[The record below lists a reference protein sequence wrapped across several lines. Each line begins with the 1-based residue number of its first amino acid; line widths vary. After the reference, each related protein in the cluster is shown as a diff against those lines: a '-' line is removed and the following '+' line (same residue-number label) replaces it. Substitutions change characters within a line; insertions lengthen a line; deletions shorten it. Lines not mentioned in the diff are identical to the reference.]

1 MKEEKSLKFSEL
13 PFIVPTEKR
22 MRNKFEGLI
31 KDLKECGSA
40 RTAALVIKHFNKYMD
55 ELSTQGSIIYVKY
68 ACDTTKLAYKKAQ
81 ERLDELSPII
91 SQYYTEFIKVLAKAK
106 YRKELEAQYGK
117 FLFKKFDMSLKAFDE
132 KIVPD
137 MIQQNKLTSKYDE
150 IMGGTQ
156 IDFRGEKLN
165 LSQLGKYTQSS
176 DRDTRREAAQAL
188 DGWLKA
194 HDEELGNLYSE
205 LVLLRD
211 GMAKKLGFKNF
222 VELGYMNMGRT
233 DYNAKMV
240 KGYRE
245 QIVTEVVPVCQ
256 KLYKTQMKL
265 LGIKNPQYYD
275 YNLSFA
281 SGNPV
286 PAGDAN
292 FILNTAHEMY
302 SKMSKETKEYFDAM
316 VDREMMDLEAR
327 KGKAPGGFCTTF
339 DDYNTPFIFSN
350 FNGTSG
356 DVDVLTHEGGHGF
369 QMYLCAG
376 IKIPE
381 YRNPTMEEAEI
392 HSMSMEF
399 FAWPYADK
407 FFGKDGDKYRYSHLV
422 DAIEFLPYGI
432 TVDEF
437 QHWVYEHPK
446 ATHEERCAEWKR
458 IESRNLPHRQFD
470 DCPTLNAGRWWLR
483 QGHIFTSPF
492 YYIDYTLAQV
502 CAFQFLIE
510 DRKSHD
516 KAWKKYVKLCK
527 CGGKYPFVELLEKNH
542 VKNPFEEGTIH
553 KIMGGLNKILKEFTP
568 EKY

>member
-1 MKEEKSLKFSEL
+1 MKTPDLKFSEY

-22 MRNKFEGLI
+22 MCNKLEGLVR
-31 KDLKECGSA
+31 DLKECGSA
-40 RTAALVIKHFNKYMD
+40 RTALLAIKHFNKYLD
-55 ELSTQGSIIYVKY
+55 ELYTQASIIGVKY
-68 ACDTTKLAYKKAQ
+68 ACDTTKLANKKAQ

-91 SQYYTEFIKVLAKAK
+91 ANYYNQFIRILAKAK
-106 YRKELEAQYGK
+106 YRKELEAYFGK
-117 FLFKKFDMSLKAFDE
+117 YYFKKIDNSIKAFDE

-137 MIQQNKLTSKYDE
+137 LIKQNKLSTKYDE
-150 IMGGTQ
+150 IMGGAQ
-156 IDFRGEKLN
+156 IPFRGEVLN
-165 LSQLGKYTQSS
+165 LSQLGKHMQAS
-176 DRDTRREAAQAL
+176 DRDERREAAQAL
-188 DGWLKA
+188 DKWLGE
-194 HDEELGNLYSE
+194 HDEEIGNIYSE

-222 VELGYMNMGRT
+222 VELGYLNMGRT

-240 KGYRE
+240 KGYRD
-245 QIVTEVVPVCQ
+245 QIAEEVVPVCQ

-265 LGIKNPQYYD
+265 VGIKDPKFYD
-275 YNLSFA
+275 YSLKFA
-281 SGNPV
+281 SGNPK
-286 PAGDAN
+286 PAGDSK
-292 FILNTAHEMY
+292 FILKTAQDMY
-302 SKMSKETKEYFDAM
+302 SKMSPETKEYFNFM
-316 VDREMMDLEAR
+316 VSHELMDLEAR

-339 DDYNTPFIFSN
+339 IDYKAPFIFSN
-350 FNGTSG
+350 FNGTAG

-376 IKIPE
+376 IKVPE
-381 YRNPTMEEAEI
+381 YRDPTMETAEI

-407 FFGKDGDKYRYSHLV
+407 FFGKDGDKYRYVHLV

-437 QHWVYEHPK
+437 QHWVYEHPT
-446 ATHEERCAEWKR
+446 ATHEERCAKWSEIEKR
-458 IESRNLPHRQFD
+458 YTPHKNYEG
-470 DCPTLNAGRWWLR
+470 CPTLEKGRYWMR
-483 QGHIFTSPF
+483 QGHIFGSPF

-510 DRKSHD
+510 DRKNHA

-527 CGGKYPFVELLEKNH
+527 CGGKMPFVELLERNH

-553 KIMGGLNKILKEFTP
+553 NIMGKLNKILKEFTP

>member
-1 MKEEKSLKFSEL
+1 MKETDLKFSEL

-22 MRNKFEGLI
+22 MRNKLESLI
-31 KDLKECGSA
+31 QELKECGSA
-40 RTAALVIKHFNKYMD
+40 RTAMLAIKHFNKYMD
-55 ELSTQGSIIYVKY
+55 ELSTQASIISVNY
-68 ACDTTKLAYKKAQ
+68 ACDTTKPAYKKAQ
-81 ERLDELSPII
+81 ERLDELMPVVSN
-91 SQYYTEFIKVLAKAK
+91 YYNEFIKILVKAK
-106 YRKELEAQYGK
+106 YRKQLEDELGK
-117 FLFKKFDMSLKAFDE
+117 YLFKKYELSLKAFDE
-132 KIVPD
+132 KIIPEI
-137 MIQQNKLTSKYDE
+137 IQQNKLTSKYDE
-150 IMGGTQ
+150 ILGGAK
-156 IDFRGEKLN
+156 IEFRGEILN
-165 LSQLGKYTQSS
+165 LSQLGKYTQSIDRATRKEAAEALDKWLGEHDKEIGDIYS
-176 DRDTRREAAQAL
+176 QLVTLRDT
-188 DGWLKA
+188 
-194 HDEELGNLYSE
+194 
-205 LVLLRD
+205 
-211 GMAKKLGFKNF
+211 MAKKLGYKNF
-222 VELGYMNMGRT
+222 VELGYLNMGRT

-245 QIVTEVVPVCQ
+245 QIYKDVVPLCQ

-265 LGIKNPQYYD
+265 VGIKDPKYYD

-281 SGNPV
+281 SGNPK
-286 PAGDAN
+286 PAGDCDFLVGVAKD
-292 FILNTAHEMY
+292 MY
-302 SKMSKETKEYFDAM
+302 SHLSKESKEYFDSM
-316 VDREMMDLEAR
+316 VRREMMDLVAR
-327 KGKAPGGFCTTF
+327 AGKAPGGFCTTF
-339 DDYNTPFIFSN
+339 DDYKTPFIFSN
-350 FNGTSG
+350 FNGTQG

-381 YRNPTMEEAEI
+381 LRSPTMETAEI

-437 QHWVYEHPK
+437 QHWVYEHPN
-446 ATHEERCAEWKR
+446 ATHEERCAFWK
-458 IESRNLPHRQFD
+458 ELEGKYTPHKNYD
-470 DCPTLNAGRWWLR
+470 GLPTLSAGRYWMR
-483 QGHIFTSPF
+483 QAHIFSSPF

-510 DRKSHD
+510 DRKNHER
-516 KAWKKYVKLCK
+516 AWKKYVKLCK

-553 KIMGGLNKILKEFTP
+553 AIMGKLNKILKEFTP

>member
-1 MKEEKSLKFSEL
+1 MKTPDLKFSEY

-22 MRNKFEGLI
+22 MCNKLESLV
-31 KDLKECGSA
+31 KELKECGSA
-40 RTAALVIKHFNKYMD
+40 RTALLVIKHFNKYMD
-55 ELSTQGSIIYVKY
+55 ELSTQGSIIGVKY
-68 ACDTTKLAYKKAQ
+68 ACDTTKLANKKAQ

-91 SQYYTEFIKVLAKAK
+91 ANYYNQFIRILAKAK
-106 YRKELEAQYGK
+106 YRKELEGYFGK
-117 FLFKKFDMSLKAFDE
+117 YYFKKIDNSLKAFDE
-132 KIVPD
+132 KIVPEL
-137 MIQQNKLTSKYDE
+137 IKQNKLSTKYDE
-150 IMGGTQ
+150 IMGGAQ
-156 IDFRGEKLN
+156 IPFRGEVLN
-165 LSQLGKYTQSS
+165 LSQLGKHMKST
-176 DRDTRREAAQAL
+176 DRDERREAAQAL
-188 DGWLKA
+188 DKWLGE
-194 HDEELGNLYSE
+194 HDKEIGDIYSE

-211 GMAKKLGFKNF
+211 EMARKLGFKNF
-222 VELGYMNMGRT
+222 VELGYLNMGRT

-245 QIVTEVVPVCQ
+245 QIATEVVPVCQ

-265 LGIKNPQYYD
+265 VGIKDPKFYD
-275 YNLSFA
+275 YGLSFA
-281 SGNPV
+281 SGNPK
-286 PAGDAN
+286 PAGDSK
-292 FILNTAHEMY
+292 FILNTAKEMY
-302 SKMSKETKEYFDAM
+302 SKMSPETKEYFNFM
-316 VDREMMDLEAR
+316 ISHELLDLETR

-339 DDYNTPFIFSN
+339 NDYKAPFIFSN
-350 FNGTSG
+350 FNGTSA

-369 QMYLCAG
+369 QMYLCTG

-381 YRNPTMEEAEI
+381 YREPTMETAEI

-437 QHWVYEHPK
+437 QHWVYEHPT
-446 ATHEERCAEWKR
+446 ATHDERCAKWREIEKR
-458 IESRNLPHRQFD
+458 YTPHKNYEGCPNLE
-470 DCPTLNAGRWWLR
+470 NGRYWMR
-483 QGHIFTSPF
+483 QGHIFGSPF

-510 DRKSHD
+510 DRKNHE

-527 CGGKYPFVELLEKNH
+527 CGGKMPFVENLEHNH
-542 VKNPFEEGTIH
+542 IKNPFEEGTIH
-553 KIMGGLNKILKEFTP
+553 NIMGKLNKILKEFTP

>member
-1 MKEEKSLKFSEL
+1 MKTPELKFSEI

-22 MRNKFEGLI
+22 MVNKLEGFV
-31 KDLKECGSA
+31 KELKECGSA
-40 RTAALVIKHFNKYMD
+40 RTASLVIKHFNKYMD
-55 ELSTQGSIIYVKY
+55 ELSTYASVISVKY

-81 ERLDELSPII
+81 ERLDELIPII
-91 SQYYTEFIKVLAKAK
+91 SNYTTQFAKILAKAK
-106 YRKELEAQYGK
+106 YRKELEEQYGK
-117 FLFKKFDMSLKAFDE
+117 YLFKKYDISLKTFDE
-132 KIVPD
+132 KIIPD
-137 MIQQNKLTSKYDE
+137 LIKENKLTSKYDE
-150 IMGGTQ
+150 VMGGAQ
-156 IDFRGEKLN
+156 INFRGEILN
-165 LSQLGKYTQSS
+165 LSQLGKYIQSS
-176 DRDTRREAAQAL
+176 DRNTRKEAAQAL
-188 DGWLKA
+188 DKWLGD
-194 HDEELGNLYSE
+194 HDKELGDIYSE
-205 LVLLRD
+205 LVTIRD
-211 GMAKKLGFKNF
+211 GIAKKLGFKNY
-222 VELGYMNMGRT
+222 VELGYLKMGRT

-245 QIVTEVVPVCQ
+245 QISEEVVPICQ

-275 YNLSFA
+275 YALSFA

-286 PAGDAN
+286 PAGDSK

-302 SKMSKETKEYFDAM
+302 SKMSSETKEYFDHM
-316 VDREMMDLEAR
+316 VRCEMMDLEAR

-339 DDYNTPFIFSN
+339 DLYNTPFIFSN

-369 QMYLCAG
+369 QMYLCSG

-381 YRNPTMEEAEI
+381 YRSPTMETAEI

-407 FFGKDGDKYRYSHLV
+407 FFGKDGDKYRYTHLV

-437 QHWVYEHPK
+437 QHWVYEHPN
-446 ATHEERCAEWKR
+446 ATHEERCAHWREIEKR
-458 IESRNLPHRQFD
+458 NSPQKVYD

-483 QGHIFTSPF
+483 QGHIFSSPF

-510 DRKSHD
+510 DRKNHE

-542 VKNPFEEGTIH
+542 IKNPFEEGTIAS
-553 KIMGGLNKILKEFTP
+553 IMSKLKKILKEFTP

>member
-1 MKEEKSLKFSEL
+1 MKETGLKFSEL

-22 MRNKFEGLI
+22 MRNKFESLI

-40 RTAALVIKHFNKYMD
+40 RTAALVIKHFNKFMD
-55 ELSTQGSIIYVKY
+55 ELSTQICIIYVKY
-68 ACDTTKLAYKKAQ
+68 ACDTTKPAYKKAQ
-81 ERLDELSPII
+81 ERIDELTPII
-91 SQYYTEFIKVLAKAK
+91 TQYYNEFIKILVKAK
-106 YRKELEAQYGK
+106 YRKDLEEQFGK
-117 FLFKKFDMSLKAFDE
+117 YLFKKFDNSLKAFDE
-132 KIVPD
+132 RVIPEL
-137 MIQQNKLTSKYDE
+137 IQQNKLTSKYDE
-150 IMGGTQ
+150 IMGGAQ
-156 IDFRGEKLN
+156 INFRGEVLN
-165 LSQLGKYTQSS
+165 LSQLGKYTQSA

-188 DGWLKA
+188 DSWLKE

-211 GMAKKLGFKNF
+211 KIAKKLGYKNF
-222 VELGYMNMGRT
+222 VELGYINMGRT

-240 KGYRE
+240 KGYRD
-245 QIVTEVVPVCQ
+245 QISEEVVPICQ
-256 KLYKTQMKL
+256 KLYKTQAKL
-265 LGIKNPQYYD
+265 LGIKNPQYFD
-275 YNLSFA
+275 YNVHFL

-286 PAGDAN
+286 PAGDPD
-292 FILNTAHEMY
+292 FILKTAHDMY
-302 SKMSKETKEYFDAM
+302 SKLSPESKEYFNHM
-316 VDREMMDLEAR
+316 VDCEMMDLVAR
-327 KGKAPGGFCTTF
+327 KGKAPGGFCITF
-339 DDYNTPFIFSN
+339 DDYKTPFIFSN

-369 QMYLCAG
+369 QGYLCAG

-381 YRNPTMEEAEI
+381 LRSPTMETAEI

-399 FAWPYADK
+399 FAWPYAEK
-407 FFGKDGDKYRYSHLV
+407 FFGKDGDKYRYTHLV

-437 QHWVYEHPK
+437 QHWVYEHPT
-446 ATHEERCAEWKR
+446 ATHEERCAKWRE
-458 IESRNLPHRQFD
+458 IEQRNLPHKVYD

-510 DRKSHD
+510 DRKNHE

-542 VKNPFEEGTIH
+542 VKNPFEEGSIH
-553 KIMGGLNKILKEFTP
+553 KIMAQLNKILKEFKP
-568 EKY
+568 EQY

>member
-1 MKEEKSLKFSEL
+1 MKTEDLKFSEY

-22 MRNKFEGLI
+22 MCNKLESLV

-40 RTAALVIKHFNKYMD
+40 RTALLAIKHFNKYLD
-55 ELSTQGSIIYVKY
+55 ELYTQASIIYVKY
-68 ACDTTKLAYKKAQ
+68 ACDTTKLANKKAQ

-91 SQYYTEFIKVLAKAK
+91 SNYYNQFIRILAKAK
-106 YRKELEAQYGK
+106 YRKELEAYFGK
-117 FLFKKFDMSLKAFDE
+117 YYFKKIDKSIKAFDE

-137 MIQQNKLTSKYDE
+137 LIKQNKLSTKYDE
-150 IMGGTQ
+150 IMGGAQ
-156 IDFRGEKLN
+156 IPFRGEVLN
-165 LSQLGKYTQSS
+165 LSQLGKHMQAS
-176 DRDTRREAAQAL
+176 DRDERREAAQAL
-188 DGWLKA
+188 DKWLGE
-194 HDEELGNLYSE
+194 HDEEIGNIYSE

-222 VELGYMNMGRT
+222 VELGYLNMGRT

-240 KGYRE
+240 KGYRD
-245 QIVTEVVPVCQ
+245 QIAEEVVPVCQ

-265 LGIKNPQYYD
+265 VGIKDPKFYD
-275 YNLSFA
+275 YSLKFA
-281 SGNPV
+281 SGNPK
-286 PAGDAN
+286 PAGDSK
-292 FILNTAHEMY
+292 FILKTAQDMY
-302 SKMSKETKEYFDAM
+302 SKMSPETKEYFNFM
-316 VDREMMDLEAR
+316 VSHELMDLEAR

-339 DDYNTPFIFSN
+339 IDSKAPFIFSN

-376 IKIPE
+376 IKVPE
-381 YRNPTMEEAEI
+381 YREPTMETAEI

-407 FFGKDGDKYRYSHLV
+407 FFGKDGDKYRYVHLV

-437 QHWVYEHPK
+437 QHWVYEHPT
-446 ATHEERCAEWKR
+446 ATHEERCAKWSEIEKR
-458 IESRNLPHRQFD
+458 YTPHKNYEG
-470 DCPTLNAGRWWLR
+470 CPTLEKGRYWMR
-483 QGHIFTSPF
+483 QGHIFGSPF

-510 DRKSHD
+510 DRKNHE

-527 CGGKYPFVELLEKNH
+527 CGGKFPFVELLEKNH

-553 KIMGGLNKILKEFTP
+553 KIMAQLNKILKEFSP

>member
-1 MKEEKSLKFSEL
+1 MKTPDLKFSEY

-22 MRNKFEGLI
+22 MCNKLEGLVR
-31 KDLKECGSA
+31 DLKECGSA
-40 RTAALVIKHFNKYMD
+40 RTALLAIKHFNKYLD
-55 ELSTQGSIIYVKY
+55 ELYTQASIIGVKY
-68 ACDTTKLAYKKAQ
+68 ACDTTKLANKKAQ

-91 SQYYTEFIKVLAKAK
+91 ANYYNQFIRILAKAK
-106 YRKELEAQYGK
+106 YRKELEAYFGK
-117 FLFKKFDMSLKAFDE
+117 YYFKKIDNSIKAFDE

-137 MIQQNKLTSKYDE
+137 LIKQNKLSTKYDE
-150 IMGGTQ
+150 IMGGAQ
-156 IDFRGEKLN
+156 IPFRGEVLN
-165 LSQLGKYTQSS
+165 LSQLGKHMQAS
-176 DRDTRREAAQAL
+176 DRDERREAAQAL
-188 DGWLKA
+188 DKWLGE
-194 HDEELGNLYSE
+194 HDEEIGNIYSE

-222 VELGYMNMGRT
+222 VELGYLNMGRT

-240 KGYRE
+240 KGYRD
-245 QIVTEVVPVCQ
+245 QIAEEVVPVCQ

-265 LGIKNPQYYD
+265 VGIKDPKFYD
-275 YNLSFA
+275 YSLKFA
-281 SGNPV
+281 SGNPT
-286 PAGDAN
+286 PAGDSK
-292 FILNTAHEMY
+292 FILKTAQDMY
-302 SKMSKETKEYFDAM
+302 SKMSPETKEYFNFM
-316 VDREMMDLEAR
+316 VSHELMDLEAR

-339 DDYNTPFIFSN
+339 IDYKAPFIFSN

-376 IKIPE
+376 IKVPE
-381 YRNPTMEEAEI
+381 YREPTMETAEI
-392 HSMSMEF
+392 HSMSMDF

-407 FFGKDGDKYRYSHLV
+407 FFGKDGDKYRYVHLV

-437 QHWVYEHPK
+437 QHWVYEHPT
-446 ATHEERCAEWKR
+446 ATHEERCAKWSEIEKR
-458 IESRNLPHRQFD
+458 YTPHKNYEG
-470 DCPTLNAGRWWLR
+470 CPTLEKGRYWMR
-483 QGHIFTSPF
+483 QGHIFGSPF

-510 DRKSHD
+510 DRKNHA

-527 CGGKYPFVELLEKNH
+527 CGGKMPFVELLEHNH

-553 KIMGGLNKILKEFTP
+553 NIMGKLTKILKEFTP
-568 EKY
+568 EEY